1 MDIELVIF
9 AEKRSEHIQEFLDAI
24 SSKMFISFGE
34 LRKMFPNT
42 TTHDTIKT
50 FIYKINT
57 SINTI
62 YPKIKIFGLDI
73 ILDENKK
80 ISRCYKINQDII
92 FKTTKYHYVILLK
105 NENQDNK
112 NAV

>member
-1 MDIELVIF
+1 MDTELVIF

-24 SSKMFISFGE
+24 ISKKFISFGE
-34 LRKMFPNT
+34 LKKMFPNS

-57 SINTI
+57 SISTI
-62 YPKIKIFGLDI
+62 YPQLKIFGLDI
-73 ILDENKK
+73 ILDENKN
-80 ISRCYKINQDII
+80 ISRCYKINQELI
-92 FKTTKYHYVILLK
+92 FKTTRYHYVIILK
-105 NENQDNK
+105 NENQNNK